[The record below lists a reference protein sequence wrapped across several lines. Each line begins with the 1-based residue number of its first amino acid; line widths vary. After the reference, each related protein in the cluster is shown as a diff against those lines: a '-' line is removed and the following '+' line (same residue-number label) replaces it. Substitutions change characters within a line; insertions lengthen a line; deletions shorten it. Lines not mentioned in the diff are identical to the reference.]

1 MEEDKIT
8 VTAVEKQSYEDHNP
22 RLYLA
27 LALQCK
33 ASALV
38 TVKNTEANN
47 GPKAWR
53 GLNSAY
59 DNSTKGRQRVRMQ
72 YLLQPKRSESVLQ
85 TTESVER
92 WECDVREY
100 EQRFGKNLG
109 EDVKIA
115 GHRRTLPLVTP
126 YPWTSPCWAK
136 AKAKRRAK
144 AKAKTTQKRLSILRD
159 TDFSAKHGDT

>member
-8 VTAVEKQSYEDHNP
+8 VAVVEKQSYEDRNLQ
-22 RLYLA
+22 LYFA
-27 LALQCK
+27 LALLCK

-47 GPKAWR
+47 GPRAWR
-53 GLNSAY
+53 GLNAAY
-59 DNSTKGRQRVRMQ
+59 DSSIKGRQRVRMQ
-72 YLLQPKRSESVLQ
+72 YLLQPKRSEPILQ

-92 WECDVREY
+92 WECDVR
-100 EQRFGKNLG
+100 RFGKNLG
-109 EDVKIA
+109 KDVKIA
-115 GHRRTLPLVTP
+115 EHKRTLPLVTP

-144 AKAKTTQKRLSILRD
+144 AKAKTMQKRLSILRD